1 MLRKKL
7 KESMI
12 TDKGNRRSP
21 KRLKIAHKPAEMQSS
36 GWVEPMTFHPTL
48 AEFRD
53 LPKYVAY
60 MESKGAHLAGIA
72 KIVPPSQWQPNS
84 KPKDQRYNPSEM
96 KFKIETPIQQTIKP
110 TPTMGAF
117 ESTSMRMPEIS
128 IEKFV
133 KLATSDRYV
142 TPAHQSY
149 EDLEAQY
156 WSYDKLDR
164 SDDPIYGADVPRS
177 LIDNDQKIWNVGKKD
192 PMFNTIGERLTRVK
206 DGAYL
211 YFGMWKA
218 TFSWHI
224 EDMDL
229 YGINFLHYGAPKTWY
244 CVPPKHGYKLEK
256 AAQSLFPE
264 WGKHCYN
271 FLRHKVCM
279 ISPRLLAQRGIKVQ
293 KMVQEERDIIIVFP
307 HAYHSGFNHGFN
319 IAEASNFGTPRWID
333 HGKRHRAC
341 TCSHADSAPKID
353 MEPFIEKYKPEDLKV
368 WRNGTDAGPHPD
380 DSKEIKEAWK
390 VCKEILDKDVSEIC
404 THKLGENIKMFEI
417 PKAVT
422 QNESKTESLEEL
434 TEEEK
439 IKILKKNCKKQLEHF
454 RHYREILPEIQ
465 EIVKFDGDVS
475 ICEVD
480 LNDNVENKENI
491 ESVFSDQKPV
501 KVNKQ
506 TLKKA
511 ERCNVQIK
519 KSKSEY
525 MQDYLDRL
533 PKKTEMKSP
542 KAKKQVSTEM
552 VRKIGFADISAE
564 ELAAKRNM
572 KKCWFKHKLWACQKC
587 SGCIRSDCGK
597 CIYCKD
603 KPKFGGRGVQKQKC
617 QFKKCSNP
625 VVRGCDRCTWNL

>member
-21 KRLKIAHKPAEMQSS
+21 KRLKIAHKPEEMTPE
-36 GWVEPMTFHPTL
+36 WVEPMTFYPTL
-48 AEFRD
+48 AEFKD
-53 LPKYVAY
+53 LPKYVAH
-60 MESKGAHLAGIA
+60 MESKGAHFAGIA
-72 KIVPPSQWQPNS
+72 KIVPPPQWQPNN
-84 KPKDQRYNPSEM
+84 KPREQRYNPSEM
-96 KFKIETPIQQTIKP
+96 KFKIENPLQQTIKP

-117 ESTSMRMPEIS
+117 ESTSQRMPEIS

-164 SDDPIYGADVPRS
+164 SDDPIYGADVPRT
-177 LIDNDQKIWNVGKKD
+177 LIDDDKKIWNVGKKT
-192 PMFNTIGERLTRVK
+192 PIFNDIGERLTRVK

-229 YGINFLHYGAPKTWY
+229 YGINYLHYGAPKTWY

-256 AAQSLFPE
+256 AAHSLFPE
-264 WGKHCYN
+264 WGKMCYN

-279 ISPRLLAQRGIKVQ
+279 VSPRLLANRGVKVQ

-319 IAEASNFGTPRWID
+319 IAEASNFGTPRWIE
-333 HGKRHRAC
+333 HGKRHRPC
-341 TCSHADSAPKID
+341 TCSHSDSAVRIEMD
-353 MEPFIEKYKPEDLKV
+353 PFIKKFQPAMLELWKS
-368 WRNGTDAGPHPD
+368 GTDVGPHPD
-380 DSKEIKEAWK
+380 DNKEIKEVWK
-390 VCKEILDKDVSEIC
+390 FCKEILDKNLDEIC
-404 THKLGENIKMFEI
+404 ISKLGENIKMFETT
-417 PKAVT
+417 KAVK
-422 QNESKTESLEEL
+422 QDVPKTEEIQEL
-434 TEEEK
+434 TDEEK
-439 IKILKKNCKKQLEHF
+439 VKILKKNCKKQLEHF
-454 RHYREILPEIQ
+454 QNYREILPDIQ

-475 ICEVD
+475 ISEISI
-480 LNDNVENKENI
+480 NDSGDNKENI
-491 ESVFSDQKPV
+491 ESVLSEQKPV
-501 KVNKQ
+501 TVSKRI
-506 TLKKA
+506 LRKA

-519 KSKSEY
+519 KTKSAY
-525 MQDYLDRL
+525 MKDYLDRL
-533 PKKTEMKSP
+533 PKKTELKSP
-542 KAKKQVSTEM
+542 KAKKQVSTEV

-564 ELAAKRNM
+564 ELAAKKAM
-572 KKCWFKHKLWACQKC
+572 KKCWFKHKFWACQKC
-587 SGCIRSDCGK
+587 SGCIRPDCGK

-617 QFKKCSNP
+617 MLKKCSNP